1 MIFYT
6 FEGLYTAISK
16 TDLDNLLSDRTKSD
30 SRKHIIFCL
39 EKAKEITLEILG
51 TSAERVLAKN
61 KHIAPGTV
69 RECIEVQAAVFL
81 MTNSD
86 MGELKKS
93 LNSRL
98 SDAKKM
104 LENLRNSVVSPSKQR
119 NRIRSGESEFSNV

>member
-1 MIFYT
+1 MIYYT
-6 FEGLYTAISK
+6 LEGLYTAISK
-16 TDLDNLLSDRTKSD
+16 TDLENLLSDRSKAD
-30 SRKHIIFCL
+30 ARKHIIFCL
-39 EKAKEITLEILG
+39 EKAKEIALEILG

-61 KHIAPGTV
+61 LKIAPGTV

-86 MGELKKS
+86 MGELKKL

-104 LENLRNSVVSPSKQR
+104 LENLRNSTVSPSKQR
-119 NRIRSGESEFSNV
+119 NRIKFGESEF